1 MNNLEG
7 LSHPSLT
14 HIRKWGRVNTEKA
27 FYCFIEKHYAQRKV
41 VQKSARIKKSKS
53 YLQPLE

>member
-7 LSHPSLT
+7 LSYPSLT
-14 HIRKWGRVNTEKA
+14 HICKWGRVNTEKA
-27 FYCFIEKHYAQRKV
+27 FYFFIEKHNAQRKV

-53 YLQPLE
+53 YLQPL